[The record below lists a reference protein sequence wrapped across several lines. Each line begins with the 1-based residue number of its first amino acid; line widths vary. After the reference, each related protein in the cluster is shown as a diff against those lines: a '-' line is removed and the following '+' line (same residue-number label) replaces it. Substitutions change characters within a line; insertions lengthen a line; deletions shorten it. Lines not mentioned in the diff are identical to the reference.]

1 VTGPPTTTSG
11 LGLPWNDMASG
22 KQSKRRRSVAPVAP
36 AARVRRKGERR
47 QASPRVLAAGAVVLV
62 LIIAAVVLGFTFGR
76 GGGSSSSSVPSQGS
90 LVNALPGATEVQNLL
105 KGIPQH
111 GNVLGRS
118 NAPATIVEY
127 VDLQCPYCQQFETQ
141 AMPSLIKTYV
151 RTGKAK
157 VELRPIAFI
166 GSDSQLGRL
175 AAIAAG
181 QQNKIFNFAE
191 LLYLNQGVE
200 NSGWLND
207 RMITAAAAS
216 IPGVDVPR
224 LLADRNS
231 TATRGRAAAFD
242 SLSTKD
248 AVSATPTILVGKS
261 GGSLRQV
268 SLASPSDAQSVAAAL
283 NTALR

>member
-1 VTGPPTTTSG
+1 
-11 LGLPWNDMASG
+11 MASG
-22 KQSKRRRSVAPVAP
+22 KQSKRRRRSAATVAPP
-36 AARVRRKGERR
+36 PRVRRKGERR

-76 GGGSSSSSVPSQGS
+76 GGGSSSSAVPSRGS
-90 LVNALPGATEVQNLL
+90 LVNALPGASEVQSLL

-118 NAPATIVEY
+118 TAPSTIVEY

-141 AMPSLIKTYV
+141 AMPTLIKTYV

-181 QQNKIFNFAE
+181 RQNKMFNFAE

-207 RMITAAAAS
+207 KMITAGAAS
-216 IPGVDVPR
+216 IPGVDVPQ
-224 LLADRNS
+224 LLADQNS
-231 TATRGRAAAFD
+231 TATRESAAAFD
-242 SLSTKD
+242 NLSTKD
-248 AVSATPTILVGKS
+248 AVRATPTILVGKS
-261 GGSLRQV
+261 GGSFRQV